1 MITRSESSLL
11 GLATS
16 WYSASVEYLV
26 MITAY
31 DITQFDRLPVLSD
44 IGVFPLSGSFSLCHL
59 TLALVVSMSS
69 GHTDK
74 YPWD

>member
-16 WYSASVEYLV
+16 WYSGSVEYLV

-31 DITQFDRLPVLSD
+31 DIMQFDRLPVLSD
-44 IGVFPLSGSFSLCHL
+44 IGVFPL
-59 TLALVVSMSS
+59 
-69 GHTDK
+69 
-74 YPWD
+74 